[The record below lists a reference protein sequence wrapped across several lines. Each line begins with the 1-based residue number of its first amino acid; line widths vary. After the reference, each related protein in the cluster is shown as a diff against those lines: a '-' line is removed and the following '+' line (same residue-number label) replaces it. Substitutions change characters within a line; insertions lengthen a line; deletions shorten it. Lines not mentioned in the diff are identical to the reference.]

1 MSSRIF
7 GFVSL
12 AAIGWVIDLVFMT
25 FLVYLLVEPGIA
37 NFISA
42 NIAATFVYWSA
53 RAFVYRVNV
62 NRASFYGYLIYIMY
76 TIGIVAL
83 FSLLIQLTSVYLN
96 ELLVGSQYEISLVS
110 TALAVKVFYTPFNLA
125 LNYLVSSKLAN
136 LNNEY
141 KN

>member
-1 MSSRIF
+1 
-7 GFVSL
+7 
-12 AAIGWVIDLVFMT
+12 
-25 FLVYLLVEPGIA
+25 
-37 NFISA
+37 
-42 NIAATFVYWSA
+42 
-53 RAFVYRVNV
+53 
-62 NRASFYGYLIYIMY
+62 MY